1 MSVTSNLTGSLTLGH
16 LDTRQHQ
23 AAAAAVLRVL
33 EAHDLE
39 VEMLVAAD
47 RDALVR
53 QVEEGRIDLLA
64 TVWLPDLD
72 AGLAQDL
79 VDRQRMDVLGGVL
92 YRPFLLWAV
101 PAALDLPGFRS
112 LADLP
117 RPEIAARL
125 DRTIVLPR
133 RLEPHAR
140 RVAAAYGLE
149 TAGYRLEVLDD
160 EAAHA
165 QAEAAL
171 DAGDAVV
178 LPLWQPHALA
188 HGGRLRALADPHG
201 TLGGPQEARLLLRAG
216 LRARLDSDLLDELDE
231 LTLGNPVVSALEH
244 AMRRDGM
251 SADEAAE
258 AWQRGR
264 LTPRA

>member
-1 MSVTSNLTGSLTLGH
+1 MPFTSSLILGH
-16 LDTRQHQ
+16 LGTLQHE

-39 VEMLVAAD
+39 VETVATAD
-47 RDALVR
+47 PDALVR
-53 QVEEGRIDLLA
+53 RAEDGRIDLLA
-64 TVWLPDLD
+64 TAWLPDLD
-72 AGLAQDL
+72 VLLRERL

-101 PAALDLPGFRS
+101 PATLDLPELGAI
-112 LADLP
+112 ADLL
-117 RPEIAARL
+117 RPVVAARL
-125 DRTIVLPR
+125 EQAIALPR
-133 RLEPHAR
+133 RLHAQAV
-140 RVAAAYGLE
+140 RVAECYGIE
-149 TAGYRLEVLDD
+149 AAGYRLEVLDD
-160 EAAHA
+160 EEAFAHA
-165 QAEAAL
+165 
-171 DAGDAVV
+171 DAVLGAGRAAV

-188 HGGRLRALADPHG
+188 HGGRLRALADPQG
-201 TLGGPQEARLLLRAG
+201 ALGGPQEARLLLRTG
-216 LRARLDSDLLDELDE
+216 LRDTLDPDLLDELDE